1 MEISNILKDKY
12 SIKDNL
18 KGQKIVAAIYLA
30 TNHVPDSDPL
40 KNKLRSTSLFILDIN
55 LTKVK
60 EAIFSI
66 KNLLSVSNLAGI
78 ISEKNF
84 LILKNEIDLF
94 LLENN
99 EYSNIANLFE
109 QSSQKDIKDNNLS
122 LRTNLSIKDN
132 LSNLGF
138 KTNIN
143 MGKSKRQDKILS
155 FINQKKSVG
164 IKDIAVLFS
173 DVSEKTIQREVSAL
187 VDLGKI
193 TKRGNKRWS
202 VYMPVL

>member
-30 TNHVPDSDPL
+30 TNHVPDNDPL

>member
-12 SIKDNL
+12 YIKDNL

-30 TNHVPDSDPL
+30 TNHVPDNDPL